1 MFPAALIVP
10 NIEVLREWCRRHK
23 IEVNLTKDIIANKQV
38 QERVW
43 RDVEKLNSEFAQW
56 EKIKKITLLEKE
68 FSIEGGELTP
78 TMKLKRKPILQNY
91 SSLIEELYA

>member
-1 MFPAALIVP
+1 VTLK
-10 NIEVLREWCRRHK
+10 E
-23 IEVNLTKDIIANKQV
+23 DIIANKQV
-38 QERVW
+38 QDRVW
-43 RDVEKLNSEFAQW
+43 RDVEKLNTEFAQW

-78 TMKLKRKPILQNY
+78 TMKLKRKPILHKY